1 MHFSRGPQQGY
12 STSFS
17 PCLEE
22 TDERGVVLFFFFGCC
37 CFVSHMLP
45 ENWTNCLK
53 SCICHLDFWFTVANH
68 DKRTDADEQNHS
80 VLCL

>member
-22 TDERGVVLFFFFGCC
+22 TDERGVVVFFLVVVALSVT
-37 CFVSHMLP
+37 CF
-45 ENWTNCLK
+45 LK
-53 SCICHLDFWFTVANH
+53 TGQIV
-68 DKRTDADEQNHS
+68 
-80 VLCL
+80 